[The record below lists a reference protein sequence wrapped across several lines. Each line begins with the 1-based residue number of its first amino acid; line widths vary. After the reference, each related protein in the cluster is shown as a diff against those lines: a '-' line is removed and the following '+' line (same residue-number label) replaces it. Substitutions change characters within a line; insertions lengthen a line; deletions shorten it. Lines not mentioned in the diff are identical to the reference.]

1 MKSNWV
7 TGRTNLRRWGAT
19 SSAAGSAASACSNQ
33 RKYGLSPQANIP
45 NKNRREGGK
54 GWRRTARC
62 AERRRKKRTACRT
75 LLQAAAC
82 RLPSPHGS
90 RRFRFAP
97 ATGKYEGLGPWDCFG
112 SGVERREVPT
122 VGRRQRGTATPGGVR
137 RSRRWVAGRGTTAGR
152 RTRRRGRECRVRPMR
167 RRD

>member
-45 NKNRREGGK
+45 NKNRSKGGK

-62 AERRRKKRTACRT
+62 AERRRKRRTACRT

-82 RLPSPHGS
+82 RLQPAGS
-90 RRFRFAP
+90 RALTAHAGFVLRQLR
-97 ATGKYEGLGPWDCFG
+97 GSMKGLGLGTVLALELKGEKFQP
-112 SGVERREVPT
+112 SGAGNAARRHRVE
-122 VGRRQRGTATPGGVR
+122 
-137 RSRRWVAGRGTTAGR
+137 
-152 RTRRRGRECRVRPMR
+152 
-167 RRD
+167 